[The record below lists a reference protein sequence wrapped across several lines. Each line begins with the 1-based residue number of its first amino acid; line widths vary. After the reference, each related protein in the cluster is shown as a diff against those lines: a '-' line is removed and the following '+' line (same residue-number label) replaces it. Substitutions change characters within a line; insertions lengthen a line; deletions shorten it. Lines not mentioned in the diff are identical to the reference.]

1 MRHCAQ
7 SEAAMKAYKKGLEAL
22 KPGRAQDNEVA
33 TQVVAL
39 CATRGML
46 VSKDDVMAMLVVRS
60 LSYA

>member
-1 MRHCAQ
+1 
-7 SEAAMKAYKKGLEAL
+7 MKAYKKGLEAL